1 MFWMFVLI
9 FKKPSTRFCSEIW
22 NKSISKY
29 FKKKKKKKK
38 KKSKRDPL
46 EIFKQISKIDPL
58 QWRD

>member
-9 FKKPSTRFCSEIW
+9 FKKPFTRFCSEIW

-29 FKKKKKKKK
+29 LKKKK
-38 KKSKRDPL
+38 KKSKLDPL

>member
-9 FKKPSTRFCSEIW
+9 FKKPFTRFCSEIW

-29 FKKKKKKKK
+29 FEKKK
-38 KKSKRDPL
+38 KKSKLDPL